1 MAGFAKYE
9 ALVAAAKKLSEQAQN
24 DPKIAANLIADP
36 GKAIA
41 EAAGQPLP
49 QGVVVKMVKDTQ
61 GKDWFVP
68 QMDPQYNGELDNE
81 LLEAVSG
88 GKGGFMNINFAPGTT
103 INLPAIP
110 APTTHGSSTRP
121 SGDGGDATVASM
133 A

>member
-1 MAGFAKYE
+1 MAGFEKYE

-41 EAAGQPLP
+41 EAAGQSLP
-49 QGVVVKMVKDTQ
+49 QGVVVKMVKDAQ

-68 QMDPQYNGELDNE
+68 QMDPQYNGELDSE

-88 GKGGFMNINFAPGTT
+88 GKGGFMNINLHPGTT
-103 INLPAIP
+103 INLPAVP
-110 APTTHGSSTRP
+110 APTTSSRP